1 MNKREGR
8 VRMALKDLIEL
19 SNAKELKKTGLSEER
34 IQAQIP
40 ILRQYVAFW
49 REYPDMFV
57 EFLCGSNPENFH
69 LYFYQRVFLRAVIR
83 HRYAYATFP
92 RAYSKSFLSVL
103 ILMLRCVLFPSAHLF
118 VTTGGKEQAAGIA
131 KEKVEELCKLIPG
144 LKNEINWERGQSKA
158 SQKMVEYIFKN
169 GSKLDIIAAQQS
181 SRGKRA
187 TGGLMEEC
195 ILIDQTLLNEVI
207 IPTMNVDRRL
217 SDGSRQE
224 SEPTNKSQ
232 IYVNFFK
239 QKLTRIC
246 I

>member
-1 MNKREGR
+1 MNKKEGR

-92 RAYSKSFLSVL
+92 RA
-103 ILMLRCVLFPSAHLF
+103 
-118 VTTGGKEQAAGIA
+118 
-131 KEKVEELCKLIPG
+131 
-144 LKNEINWERGQSKA
+144 
-158 SQKMVEYIFKN
+158 
-169 GSKLDIIAAQQS
+169 
-181 SRGKRA
+181 
-187 TGGLMEEC
+187 
-195 ILIDQTLLNEVI
+195 
-207 IPTMNVDRRL
+207 
-217 SDGSRQE
+217 
-224 SEPTNKSQ
+224 
-232 IYVNFFK
+232 
-239 QKLTRIC
+239 
-246 I
+246 

>member
-1 MNKREGR
+1 MNKKEVR

-92 RAYSKSFLSVL
+92 RA
-103 ILMLRCVLFPSAHLF
+103 
-118 VTTGGKEQAAGIA
+118 
-131 KEKVEELCKLIPG
+131 
-144 LKNEINWERGQSKA
+144 
-158 SQKMVEYIFKN
+158 
-169 GSKLDIIAAQQS
+169 
-181 SRGKRA
+181 
-187 TGGLMEEC
+187 
-195 ILIDQTLLNEVI
+195 
-207 IPTMNVDRRL
+207 
-217 SDGSRQE
+217 
-224 SEPTNKSQ
+224 
-232 IYVNFFK
+232 
-239 QKLTRIC
+239 
-246 I
+246 

>member
-1 MNKREGR
+1 MNKKEGR

-92 RAYSKSFLSVL
+92 RAYSKSFLSV
-103 ILMLRCVLFPSAHLF
+103 
-118 VTTGGKEQAAGIA
+118 
-131 KEKVEELCKLIPG
+131 
-144 LKNEINWERGQSKA
+144 
-158 SQKMVEYIFKN
+158 
-169 GSKLDIIAAQQS
+169 
-181 SRGKRA
+181 
-187 TGGLMEEC
+187 
-195 ILIDQTLLNEVI
+195 
-207 IPTMNVDRRL
+207 
-217 SDGSRQE
+217 
-224 SEPTNKSQ
+224 
-232 IYVNFFK
+232 
-239 QKLTRIC
+239 
-246 I
+246 